1 MGVGPAQTR
10 SAFCRSASACEGYN
24 HNQCFFTQK
33 NPHEN
38 CPKFTV
44 FEHLCYFRSYIPIY
58 DFVFF
63 SVAKDALRDLKYF
76 FSTNNPRLVNF
87 FLGTTIKTF
96 SLKIKT
102 KCRNCRKRTFQS
114 ILCHFRS
121 YIPSFPTFVFFVVA
135 KYALRDLKYF
145 FLTKNLRLCEKLSSD
160 RNQSFLTQNIKN
172 SKMHDFG
179 QNVRHSDVFRVYI
192 VTFSTLRDFIAA

>member
-1 MGVGPAQTR
+1 VGVGPAQTR

-63 SVAKDALRDLKYF
+63 SMAKDALRDLKDF
-76 FSTNNPRLVNF
+76 FSTNNLRLVNY

-96 SLKIKT
+96 SLQIKT
-102 KCRNCRKRTFQS
+102 KCRNLPRNVYFRAFCVVFGHIFQ
-114 ILCHFRS
+114 IF
-121 YIPSFPTFVFFVVA
+121 
-135 KYALRDLKYF
+135 
-145 FLTKNLRLCEKLSSD
+145 
-160 RNQSFLTQNIKN
+160 
-172 SKMHDFG
+172 
-179 QNVRHSDVFRVYI
+179 
-192 VTFSTLRDFIAA
+192 